1 MRFFNF
7 NRTRNTPK
15 EQANTTS
22 DWEKVNQDTQFN
34 PAETSPNS
42 ADSLVANQSRQERKV
57 IGSLLH
63 GKDII
68 GQADYKLSD
77 AEEAKFYNLVNS
89 GALTNNRKSA
99 FLREIAPPIY
109 TKGNSPEKVFQ
120 NLNSR
125 QELRILSTL
134 SGHGFDGVKELEPND
149 LKVALAETPTPVEF
163 ETFEQA
169 FMENIRDHNPPDE
182 FRKYETSMANFKQKL
197 FGKRLEYYGA
207 IERIEHKA
215 HQKQRETTA
224 RDRVLNAYNQNS
236 PASNYPKEDLGY
248 LSPEMQAVYQV
259 QPSKPAIKPQTSPN
273 SLGDTPKFNAPL
285 SESDRNILRKTHFH
299 VLSNPESKHYLEQGQ
314 VDGDQYIY
322 QGNAYEL
329 SSDNLKQLGL
339 EPKYGLSLPG
349 ANIGLSD
356 IYSNS
361 HGHNAVTAYVQTAK
375 GIKICTYYHS
385 KSHGVWRYLPDYVA
399 KDDPNSLN
407 VSHYGKGYSA
417 DSVTLPSET
426 QFVLDLMTQN
436 NQPLNLDAA
445 NSNFAFFGTAKRY
458 DGKAYEN
465 AQLSGQFRGDYYQEV
480 SRRPIYNLSSP
491 NGRSDPQSLN
501 ISGDF
506 APVFVYPE
514 NSHYTNSNTY
524 GRINIEQFAS
534 ANNKLRYTF
543 NRDSENHAWISNIE
557 VNSPISSTG
566 LHTEWIEPGDFN
578 TPMLEYASQSDG
590 YGEGKYGNYV
600 SMWNNYLK
608 RMPIIQK
615 YLESLEHARQYR

>member
-7 NRTRNTPK
+7 NKTRNTPQ
-15 EQANTTS
+15 EQAGTTS
-22 DWEKVNQDTQFN
+22 DWEKVNQDTQFD

-89 GALTNNRKSA
+89 GALTDDRKSA
-99 FLREIAPPIY
+99 FLREITPPIY

-134 SGHGFDGVKELEPND
+134 SGHGFDGMKELQPND
-149 LKVALAETPTPVEF
+149 LKVALAEAPTPVEF

-169 FMENIRDHNPPDE
+169 FMEHIRDYNSPE
-182 FRKYETSMANFKQKL
+182 KFREYETSMANFKQKL

-207 IERIEHKA
+207 IKRLEHKA
-215 HQKQRETTA
+215 HQKQRESSA
-224 RDRVLNAYNQNS
+224 RDRVLNAYNQN
-236 PASNYPKEDLGY
+236 PLASNYPKKDLGY
-248 LSPEMQAVYQV
+248 LSPKMQAVYQV
-259 QPSKPAIKPQTSPN
+259 PTSESQISPN
-273 SLGDTPKFNAPL
+273 SLNSAPESNYPF
-285 SESDRNILRKTHFH
+285 SESNREILRKTHFH
-299 VLSNPESKHYLEQGQ
+299 ILSSPEAKNYLEQGQ

-322 QGNAYEL
+322 QGKVYEL
-329 SSDNLKQLGL
+329 SSDKLKQLGL

-349 ANIGLSD
+349 ANIGLSN
-356 IYSNS
+356 IYKNS

-375 GIKICTYYHS
+375 GTKVCTYYHS

-399 KDDPNSLN
+399 KNDPNALN
-407 VSHYGKGYSA
+407 VDYYGKGYSA

-426 QFVLDLMTQN
+426 QFVLDLITQN
-436 NQPLNLDAA
+436 NQTLDLDPVR
-445 NSNFAFFGTAKRY
+445 SNFAFFGTAKRY
-458 DGKAYEN
+458 NGDTYQN
-465 AQLSGQFRGDYYQEV
+465 AQRNGQLRGDYYQEI
-480 SRRPIYNLSSP
+480 SRLPIYNLSTP
-491 NGRSDPQSLN
+491 NGRSNPQSLD
-501 ISGDF
+501 ISGSF

-524 GRINIEQFAS
+524 GRINVEQFAS

-543 NRDSENHAWISNIE
+543 NRNSENHAWINNIE

-566 LHTEWIEPGDFN
+566 LHTEWIKPGDYN
-578 TPMLEYASQSDG
+578 TPLLEYAHQSGG
-590 YGEGKYGNYV
+590 YGEGRHGNYV
-600 SMWNNYLK
+600 NMWNNYLSK
-608 RMPIIQK
+608 MPIIQK